1 MVGTCCHLKYV
12 DGFNIF
18 AQDTLKVFEI
28 LFSVENFTGDFFL
41 FYLFCTSIMFEKK
54 MVEYDLVTLNIVI
67 RGSFLILKFSLI
79 KTPMVL
85 NDVSNN

>member
-1 MVGTCCHLKYV
+1 MVGTCSHLKYV

-28 LFSVENFTGDFFL
+28 FFSAENFTGDFYCIFL
-41 FYLFCTSIMFEKK
+41 FYLFYTSIMFAKK

-67 RGSFLILKFSLI
+67 RGSLDWQRFYMPVMFYYC
-79 KTPMVL
+79 V
-85 NDVSNN
+85 